1 MSVVAKNTDSDTDA
15 YGLLW
20 APVVI
25 SGNRIPEKN
34 ELSLQVRGEVFC
46 RG

>member
-1 MSVVAKNTDSDTDA
+1 MTKNTDDDTDA
-15 YGLLW
+15 YGLLS
-20 APVVI
+20 ASAVI

-46 RG
+46 WV